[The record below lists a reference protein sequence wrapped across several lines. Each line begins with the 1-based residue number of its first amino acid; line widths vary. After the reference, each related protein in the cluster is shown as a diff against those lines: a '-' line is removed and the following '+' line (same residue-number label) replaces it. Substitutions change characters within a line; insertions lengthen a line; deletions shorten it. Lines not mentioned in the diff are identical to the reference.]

1 EPHFDYYFFYSC
13 FGFRPQRSA
22 HGAILRVNSFI
33 KEWRKSAVAAD
44 LSKFFFFFS
53 HDILMARVSRRID
66 DKRVLKLIGKYL
78 RAGVVINNRLQA
90 TPLGVPQG
98 GPLSPLLANIVCFR

>member
-1 EPHFDYYFFYSC
+1 
-13 FGFRPQRSA
+13 
-22 HGAILRVNSFI
+22 
-33 KEWRKSAVAAD
+33 
-44 LSKFFFFFS
+44 
-53 HDILMARVSRRID
+53 RRID

-98 GPLSPLLANIVCFR
+98 CPLSPLLANIMLDDLDKELEKRGHRLGVYAYLVVMPMTSSY